1 MMDDSN
7 RNNGQNW
14 QFTFVGGIDAE
25 REDPFSPV
33 QIEESTLLA
42 KTKAGDRVWIVG
54 FQGYDISHLL
64 DLGLVSGAELQV
76 ISCLSSGS
84 VIVDLQG
91 RHLGLGANTAC
102 QILVTKKLMLSKQS
116 IGDVNFSTYLRDLP
130 VGARG
135 YVVGFD
141 RVFLGYTGKL
151 LAMGLK
157 PGTVFTVLCH
167 AFSHLVEIEGQG
179 LISLQKQEA
188 DALCVEEVEVE

>member
-1 MMDDSN
+1 M
-7 RNNGQNW
+7 
-14 QFTFVGGIDAE
+14 
-25 REDPFSPV
+25 FSPD
-33 QIEESTLLA
+33 QTEKTTLPLA

-54 FQGYDISHLL
+54 FKDGNVSRLL
-64 DLGLVSGAELQV
+64 DFGLVCGAELQV

-102 QILVTKKLMLSKQS
+102 QILVTKEPT
-116 IGDVNFSTYLRDLP
+116 IGKSHRADVNPSTYLRDLP

-141 RVFLGYTGKL
+141 RVFLGYAGKL
-151 LAMGLK
+151 VAMGLK
-157 PGTVFTVLCH
+157 PGTVFTVLRH

>member
-1 MMDDSN
+1 MM
-7 RNNGQNW
+7 
-14 QFTFVGGIDAE
+14 
-25 REDPFSPV
+25 FSPV
-33 QIEESTLLA
+33 QTEETTLPLA

-54 FQGYDISHLL
+54 VEESRKTSRLL
-64 DLGLVSGAELQV
+64 DFGLIDGAELQV

-102 QILVTKKLMLSKQS
+102 QILVTKEPMMGKSRMA
-116 IGDVNFSTYLRDLP
+116 DVNPSTYLRDLP

-151 LAMGLK
+151 VAMGLK
-157 PGTVFTVLCH
+157 PGTVFTVLRH